1 MDENNTQQG
10 GFPDPSGNVNPQQPD
25 TTGYTNPPQ
34 SDMTGYA
41 NPQQPDMTGYY
52 GQQPG
57 QPDMTGYYGQ
67 QPGQPDMTGYYG
79 QQPGQPD
86 MTGYYGQQ
94 PGQPDMTGYY
104 GQQPG
109 QPDMTGYYGQQPVQP
124 GATGYYGQQPG
135 TTGYY
140 GQQPQAGGKPPK
152 VKKPKKP
159 MTKGKLGALIGAG
172 VAIVALVVCGVI
184 FLPKLFK
191 SDKEVVLDALAETYA
206 SYTKEEALN
215 DLIGYDDILNAYNE
229 KGGTSSGSFSVAVG
243 EGSDTCNVGVSVD
256 SEMDQKNQE
265 LSGTMAI
272 SIGDSELLSGN
283 VYADSEK
290 MYVAFPEAFDGYL
303 SYPTDDPFGAIVNSP
318 IGDSL
323 GLDAGSLP
331 HINMNV
337 FAQSADSTGV
347 QSEYVDA
354 LETVWDAA
362 QFEKQGKAKITVN
375 GQNVT
380 AKEYYV
386 TWTKEDLQKAC
397 TTALDG
403 LTEAVTESE
412 SALQNSGMSAEEYK
426 SSMEQVKAMIPSIIT
441 SDLQVKVYVKDKK
454 AVKITC
460 KDSVSIMGM
469 VKIDYD
475 FWSDYGD
482 NDVSGNIS
490 FDVSGTKAGIKYEAH
505 DIKGNTN
512 GTVTVFYG
520 DKEFDVDIN
529 KEITEAGDTTT
540 SKTTISATDYFT
552 IELTKNFNKQDNS
565 VSGTASADIVGA
577 DVYEIS
583 YTGGWKD
590 IKKGVAYTLALDS
603 FEVKAA
609 GKTICTGAFSQT
621 LDTSKIQVTPKDDSA
636 DVLDIET
643 MTEDDLN
650 TFTDKNDAKMQ
661 AWKERLEND
670 ASLNKFFNILEGLFS
685 AEPIVED
692 TEEEYPEDEIATD
705 DAQEK
710 TLDDAVVSTYDD
722 SVKYKVNGTIDGFE
736 FNYASDY
743 TVSFSTDEY
752 STIDY
757 ALDQNDDLQSALD
770 DSFYSV
776 SNIDSYDVQESNLNQ
791 TATVDGREVLY
802 SVEKYVAFEM
812 NCMDMTAVV
821 EIEPGVYL
829 VETVS
834 LYLDDDSFSE
844 EQLLEGLSTKYF
856 TKQ

>member
-10 GFPDPSGNVNPQQPD
+10 GFPDPSGNVNPQQPGQPD
-25 TTGYTNPPQ
+25 MNGYYGQQPGQPDMNGYYGQQPGQP
-34 SDMTGYA
+34 DMTGY
-41 NPQQPDMTGYY
+41 NGQQPDMTGYY

-57 QPDMTGYYGQ
+57 QPDATGYYRQ
-67 QPGQPDMTGYYG
+67 QPGQPDM
-79 QQPGQPD
+79 
-86 MTGYYGQQ
+86 
-94 PGQPDMTGYY
+94 
-104 GQQPG
+104 
-109 QPDMTGYYGQQPVQP
+109 
-124 GATGYYGQQPG
+124 TGYYGQQPG

-159 MTKGKLGALIGAG
+159 MTKGRLAAIIGSG
-172 VAIVALVVCGVI
+172 VAVVALVICGVI

-265 LSGTMAI
+265 LSGTMAV

-318 IGDSL
+318 VGDSL
-323 GLDAGSLP
+323 GLDAGSIP

-460 KDSVSIMGM
+460 KDSVSIM
-469 VKIDYD
+469 
-475 FWSDYGD
+475 
-482 NDVSGNIS
+482 
-490 FDVSGTKAGIKYEAH
+490 
-505 DIKGNTN
+505 
-512 GTVTVFYG
+512 
-520 DKEFDVDIN
+520 
-529 KEITEAGDTTT
+529 
-540 SKTTISATDYFT
+540 
-552 IELTKNFNKQDNS
+552 
-565 VSGTASADIVGA
+565 
-577 DVYEIS
+577 
-583 YTGGWKD
+583 
-590 IKKGVAYTLALDS
+590 
-603 FEVKAA
+603 
-609 GKTICTGAFSQT
+609 
-621 LDTSKIQVTPKDDSA
+621 
-636 DVLDIET
+636 
-643 MTEDDLN
+643 
-650 TFTDKNDAKMQ
+650 
-661 AWKERLEND
+661 
-670 ASLNKFFNILEGLFS
+670 
-685 AEPIVED
+685 
-692 TEEEYPEDEIATD
+692 
-705 DAQEK
+705 
-710 TLDDAVVSTYDD
+710 
-722 SVKYKVNGTIDGFE
+722 
-736 FNYASDY
+736 
-743 TVSFSTDEY
+743 
-752 STIDY
+752 
-757 ALDQNDDLQSALD
+757 
-770 DSFYSV
+770 
-776 SNIDSYDVQESNLNQ
+776 
-791 TATVDGREVLY
+791 
-802 SVEKYVAFEM
+802 
-812 NCMDMTAVV
+812 
-821 EIEPGVYL
+821 
-829 VETVS
+829 
-834 LYLDDDSFSE
+834 
-844 EQLLEGLSTKYF
+844 
-856 TKQ
+856 

>member
-1 MDENNTQQG
+1 MDENNTQQPG
-10 GFPDPSGNVNPQQPD
+10 GSPDTTGNVNPQQPGQPDMTGYANPQQPD
-25 TTGYTNPPQ
+25 TTGYYGQQP
-34 SDMTGYA
+34 M
-41 NPQQPDMTGYY
+41 QPDMTGYY

-94 PGQPDMTGYY
+94 PM
-104 GQQPG
+104 
-109 QPDMTGYYGQQPVQP
+109 
-124 GATGYYGQQPG
+124 
-135 TTGYY
+135 
-140 GQQPQAGGKPPK
+140 QPQAGGKKPK
-152 VKKPKKP
+152 RPKKP
-159 MTKGKLGALIGAG
+159 MTKGKLGALIGG
-172 VAIVALVVCGVI
+172 GIAIVALVVCGVL

-206 SYTKEEALN
+206 SYTNEEAMN
-215 DLIGYDDILNAYNE
+215 NLIGYDDILKAYNE
-229 KGGTSSGSFSVAVG
+229 KGGKSVGGFSIAAG
-243 EGSDTCNVGVSVD
+243 EGSDTYSFDVSVE
-256 SEMDQKNQE
+256 SNVDQKNKE
-265 LSGTMAI
+265 LSGSMKAA
-272 SIGDSELLSGN
+272 IGDSELISGN

-290 MYVAFPEAFDGYL
+290 MYVAIPEAFDGYL
-303 SYPTDDPFGAIVNSP
+303 AYPADDPLGAIINSP

-323 GLDAGSLP
+323 GLDAGSMP
-331 HINMNV
+331 HINMNM
-337 FAQSADSTGV
+337 FAQGADSTGI
-347 QSEYVDA
+347 QSQYVDA

-375 GQNVT
+375 NQNVT

-386 TWTKEDLQKAC
+386 TWTKEDLQDAC
-397 TTALDG
+397 VAALDG
-403 LTEAVTESE
+403 LTEAVIESE
-412 SALQNSGMSAEEYK
+412 SALENSGVSAEDYK
-426 SSMEQVKAMIPSIIT
+426 SAMEQVKAMVPSIIN

-460 KDSVSIMGM
+460 QDSISIMGM

-482 NDVSGNIS
+482 NDVSGNMS

-505 DIKGNTN
+505 DIKGNTD

-540 SKTTISATDYFT
+540 SKTTISAAEYFT
-552 IELTKNFNKQDNS
+552 IELEKNFNKQDNS
-565 VSGTASADIVGA
+565 LSGAARADIVGA
-577 DVYEIS
+577 DVYEIN

-590 IKKGVAYTLALDS
+590 INKGVAYTLALDS

-609 GKTICTGAFSQT
+609 GKTVCTGTFNQT
-621 LDTSKIQVTPKDDSA
+621 LDTSAITVTPKDDSA
-636 DVLDIET
+636 DVLDVAT

-650 TFTDKNDAKMQ
+650 TFTEKNNAKVQ
-661 AWKERLEND
+661 AWLERLKKDTNI
-670 ASLNKFFNILEGLFS
+670 AKFMDKINELFS
-685 AEPIVED
+685 IGAADVDTYDDYLVEE
-692 TEEEYPEDEIATD
+692 TATD
-705 DAQEK
+705 EDAQEK
-710 TLDDAVVSTYDD
+710 TLDDAAVSTYDG
-722 SVKYKVNGTIDGFE
+722 SVKYKVNGTIDGFN

-743 TVSFSTDEY
+743 TVSFTTDEY
-752 STIDY
+752 STLEY

-776 SNIDSYDVQESNLNQ
+776 SNIDEYDVQESNLNQ
-791 TATVDGREVLY
+791 TATIDGREVLY

-812 NCMDMTAVV
+812 NCMDMAAVV

-834 LYLDDDSFSE
+834 IYMDDESFSVD
-844 EQLLEGLSTKYF
+844 QLLEGLSTKYF

>member
-10 GFPDPSGNVNPQQPD
+10 GFPDPSGNVNPQQPVQPD
-25 TTGYTNPPQ
+25 MNGYYGQQPGQP
-34 SDMTGYA
+34 DMNGYYGQQ
-41 NPQQPDMTGYY
+41 PGQPDMTGYN

-67 QPGQPDMTGYYG
+67 QPGQPDATGYYG

-86 MTGYYGQQ
+86 M
-94 PGQPDMTGYY
+94 
-104 GQQPG
+104 
-109 QPDMTGYYGQQPVQP
+109 
-124 GATGYYGQQPG
+124 TGYYGQQPG

-159 MTKGKLGALIGAG
+159 MTKGRLAAIIGSG
-172 VAIVALVVCGVI
+172 VAVVALVICGVI

-265 LSGTMAI
+265 LSGTMAV

-318 IGDSL
+318 VGDSL
-323 GLDAGSLP
+323 GLDAGIIP

-529 KEITEAGDTTT
+529 KVITEAGDTTT

-650 TFTDKNDAKMQ
+650 TFTEKNDAKMQ
-661 AWKERLEND
+661 AWIERLEND

-710 TLDDAVVSTYDD
+710 TLDDAVVSTNDD

-736 FNYASDY
+736 FNYASDN

-834 LYLDDDSFSE
+834 LYLDDDSFSV

>member
-41 NPQQPDMTGYY
+41 NPQ
-52 GQQPG
+52 

-821 EIEPGVYL
+821 EM
-829 VETVS
+829 
-834 LYLDDDSFSE
+834 

>member
-10 GFPDPSGNVNPQQPD
+10 GFPDSSGNVNPQQPV
-25 TTGYTNPPQ
+25 
-34 SDMTGYA
+34 
-41 NPQQPDMTGYY
+41 
-52 GQQPG
+52 
-57 QPDMTGYYGQ
+57 
-67 QPGQPDMTGYYG
+67 
-79 QQPGQPD
+79 
-86 MTGYYGQQ
+86 
-94 PGQPDMTGYY
+94 
-104 GQQPG
+104 

-124 GATGYYGQQPG
+124 GATGYYGQQPVQPDMNG
-135 TTGYY
+135 YYGQQPVQPDMNGYYGQQPGMAGYY

-159 MTKGKLGALIGAG
+159 MTKGRLAAIIGSG
-172 VAIVALVVCGVI
+172 VAVVALVICGVI

-229 KGGTSSGSFSVAVG
+229 KGGTSNGSFSVAVG
-243 EGSDTCNVGVSVD
+243 EGNDTCNVGVSVD
-256 SEMDQKNQE
+256 SEIDQKNQE
-265 LSGTMAI
+265 LSGTMAVT
-272 SIGDSELLSGN
+272 IGDSELLSGN

-290 MYVAFPEAFDGYL
+290 MYVAFPEVFDGYL

-318 IGDSL
+318 LGDSL
-323 GLDAGSLP
+323 GLDAGSIP
-331 HINMNV
+331 QINMNV

-426 SSMEQVKAMIPSIIT
+426 SSMEQVKAMVPSIIT

-460 KDSVSIMGM
+460 KDSISLMGM

-475 FWSDYGD
+475 FWTDYGD

-520 DKEFDVDIN
+520 DTEFDVDIN
-529 KEITEAGDTTT
+529 KVITEAGDTTT

-552 IELTKNFNKQDNS
+552 IELEKSFNKQDNS
-565 VSGTASADIVGA
+565 VSGAARADIVGA

-590 IKKGVAYTLALDS
+590 IKKGVAYTLAVDS

-609 GKTICTGAFSQT
+609 GKTVCTGTFSQT
-621 LDTSKIQVTPKDDSA
+621 LDTSAITVTPKDDSA

-650 TFTDKNDAKMQ
+650 TFTEKNDAKMQ
-661 AWKERLEND
+661 AWIERLEND
-670 ASLNKFFNILEGLFS
+670 ASVSGFFNILEGLFS

-692 TEEEYPEDEIATD
+692 TEEEYPDEEIATD

-770 DSFYSV
+770 DSFYSM

-829 VETVS
+829 IETVS
-834 LYLDDDSFSE
+834 IYLDDDSFSV

>member
-10 GFPDPSGNVNPQQPD
+10 GFPDPSGNVNPQQPV
-25 TTGYTNPPQ
+25 
-34 SDMTGYA
+34 
-41 NPQQPDMTGYY
+41 QPDMTGYY
-52 GQQPG
+52 GQQPQ
-57 QPDMTGYYGQ
+57 QPDMNGYYGQ
-67 QPGQPDMTGYYG
+67 QPQQPDMNGYYG
-79 QQPGQPD
+79 QQPQQPD
-86 MTGYYGQQ
+86 MNGYYGQQ
-94 PGQPDMTGYY
+94 TQQPDMN
-104 GQQPG
+104 
-109 QPDMTGYYGQQPVQP
+109 GYYGQQPVQP
-124 GATGYYGQQPG
+124 DMNGYYGQQPVQPG

-140 GQQPQAGGKPPK
+140 GQQPQAGEKPPK

-159 MTKGKLGALIGAG
+159 MTKGKLAAIIGSG
-172 VAIVALVVCGVI
+172 VAVVALVVCGVI

-206 SYTKEEALN
+206 SYTNEEALN

-256 SEMDQKNQE
+256 SEIDQKNQE
-265 LSGTMAI
+265 LSGTMAVTV
-272 SIGDSELLSGN
+272 GDSELLSGN
-283 VYADSEK
+283 VYVDNEN

-318 IGDSL
+318 LGDSL
-323 GLDAGSLP
+323 GLDAGSMP
-331 HINMNV
+331 KINMNV

-362 QFEKQGKAKITVN
+362 QFEKQGKAKVTVN

-386 TWTKEDLQKAC
+386 TWTKEDLQEAC

-441 SDLQVKVYVKDKK
+441 DDLQVKVYVKDKK

-520 DKEFDVDIN
+520 DTEFDVDIN
-529 KEITEAGDTTT
+529 KVITEAGDTTT

-552 IELTKNFNKQDNS
+552 IELTKSFNKQNNS

-590 IKKGVAYTLALDS
+590 IKKGVAYTLAIDS

-650 TFTDKNDAKMQ
+650 TFTEKNDAKMQ
-661 AWKERLEND
+661 AWIERLEND

-692 TEEEYPEDEIATD
+692 TEEEYPEEEIATD

-752 STIDY
+752 STIEY

-770 DSFYSV
+770 DSFYSM

-829 VETVS
+829 VETAS
-834 LYLDDDSFSE
+834 IYLDDDSFSV
-844 EQLLEGLSTKYF
+844 EQLLEGLSAKYF

>member
-10 GFPDPSGNVNPQQPD
+10 GFPDPSGNVNPQQP
-25 TTGYTNPPQ
+25 G
-34 SDMTGYA
+34 
-41 NPQQPDMTGYY
+41 QPDMNGYYGQQSGQPDMNGYY

-86 MTGYYGQQ
+86 ATGYYGQQ
-94 PGQPDMTGYY
+94 PGQPDM
-104 GQQPG
+104 
-109 QPDMTGYYGQQPVQP
+109 
-124 GATGYYGQQPG
+124 TGYYGQQPG

-159 MTKGKLGALIGAG
+159 MTKGRLAAIIGSG
-172 VAIVALVVCGVI
+172 VAVVALVICGVI

-303 SYPTDDPFGAIVNSP
+303 SYPADDPFGAIVNSP

-412 SALQNSGMSAEEYK
+412 SALQSSGMSAEEYK

-529 KEITEAGDTTT
+529 KVITEAGDTTT

-650 TFTDKNDAKMQ
+650 TFTEKNDAKMQ
-661 AWKERLEND
+661 AWIERLKND
-670 ASLNKFFNILEGLFS
+670 ASLNKFFNLLEGLFS

-834 LYLDDDSFSE
+834 LYVDDDSFSE

>member
-41 NPQQPDMTGYY
+41 NPQ
-52 GQQPG
+52 

>member
-10 GFPDPSGNVNPQQPD
+10 GFPDPSGNVNPQQPV
-25 TTGYTNPPQ
+25 
-34 SDMTGYA
+34 
-41 NPQQPDMTGYY
+41 QPDMTGYY
-52 GQQPG
+52 DQQS
-57 QPDMTGYYGQ
+57 
-67 QPGQPDMTGYYG
+67 
-79 QQPGQPD
+79 
-86 MTGYYGQQ
+86 
-94 PGQPDMTGYY
+94 GQPDMTGYY

-124 GATGYYGQQPG
+124 GATGYYGQQPVQPGMAGYYGQQPVQPG

-159 MTKGKLGALIGAG
+159 MTKGRLAAIIGSG
-172 VAIVALVVCGVI
+172 VAVVALVICGVI

-229 KGGTSSGSFSVAVG
+229 KGGTSNGSFSIAVG
-243 EGSDTCNVGVSVD
+243 EGSDTSSVGVSVD
-256 SEMDQKNQE
+256 SEVDQKNQE
-265 LSGTMAI
+265 LSGTMAVT
-272 SIGDSELLSGN
+272 IGDSELLSGD

-290 MYVAFPEAFDGYL
+290 MYVAFPEVFDGYL

-318 IGDSL
+318 LGDSL
-323 GLDAGSLP
+323 GLDAGSMP
-331 HINMNV
+331 HIDMNV
-337 FAQSADSTGV
+337 FAQSADGTGV

-460 KDSVSIMGM
+460 KDSISLMGM

-475 FWSDYGD
+475 FWADYGD

-520 DKEFDVDIN
+520 DTEFDVDIN
-529 KEITEAGDTTT
+529 KVITEAGDTTS
-540 SKTTISATDYFT
+540 SKTTISAMDYFT
-552 IELTKNFNKQDNS
+552 IEIEKSFNKQDNS
-565 VSGTASADIVGA
+565 VSGAARADIVGA

-590 IKKGVAYTLALDS
+590 IKKGVAYTLAIDS

-650 TFTDKNDAKMQ
+650 TFTEKNDAKMQ
-661 AWKERLEND
+661 AWVERLEKD

-692 TEEEYPEDEIATD
+692 TEEEVATD

-770 DSFYSV
+770 DSFYSM

-834 LYLDDDSFSE
+834 IYLDDDSFSV

>member
-10 GFPDPSGNVNPQQPD
+10 GFPDPSGNVNPQQP
-25 TTGYTNPPQ
+25 G
-34 SDMTGYA
+34 
-41 NPQQPDMTGYY
+41 QPDMNGYYGQQSGQPDMNGYY

-86 MTGYYGQQ
+86 ATGYYGQQ
-94 PGQPDMTGYY
+94 PGQPDM
-104 GQQPG
+104 
-109 QPDMTGYYGQQPVQP
+109 
-124 GATGYYGQQPG
+124 TGYYGQQPG

-159 MTKGKLGALIGAG
+159 MTKGRLAAIIGSG
-172 VAIVALVVCGVI
+172 VAVVALVICGVI

-215 DLIGYDDILNAYNE
+215 DLIGYDDILNAYNK

-265 LSGTMAI
+265 LSGTMAV

-318 IGDSL
+318 VGDSL
-323 GLDAGSLP
+323 GLDAGSIP

-529 KEITEAGDTTT
+529 KVITEAGDTTT

-650 TFTDKNDAKMQ
+650 TFTEKNDAKMQ
-661 AWKERLEND
+661 AWIERLEND

-710 TLDDAVVSTYDD
+710 TLDDAVVSTNDD

-736 FNYASDY
+736 FNYASDN

-834 LYLDDDSFSE
+834 LYLDDDSFSV

>member
-10 GFPDPSGNVNPQQPD
+10 GFPDPSGNVNPQQPGQPD
-25 TTGYTNPPQ
+25 MNGYYGQQP
-34 SDMTGYA
+34 G
-41 NPQQPDMTGYY
+41 QPDMTGYNGQQPGQPDMNGY
-52 GQQPG
+52 YGQQPGQPDMTGYNGQQPG

-67 QPGQPDMTGYYG
+67 QPGQPDATGYYG

-86 MTGYYGQQ
+86 M
-94 PGQPDMTGYY
+94 
-104 GQQPG
+104 
-109 QPDMTGYYGQQPVQP
+109 
-124 GATGYYGQQPG
+124 TGYYGQQPG

-159 MTKGKLGALIGAG
+159 MTKGRLAAIIGSG
-172 VAIVALVVCGVI
+172 VAVVALVICGVI

-265 LSGTMAI
+265 LSGTMAV

-318 IGDSL
+318 VGDSL
-323 GLDAGSLP
+323 GLDAGSIP
-331 HINMNV
+331 HININV

-354 LETVWDAA
+354 LESVWDAA

-529 KEITEAGDTTT
+529 KVITEAGDTTT

-650 TFTDKNDAKMQ
+650 TFTEKNDAKMQ
-661 AWKERLEND
+661 AWIERLEND

-710 TLDDAVVSTYDD
+710 TLDDAVVSTNDD

-736 FNYASDY
+736 FNYASDN

-834 LYLDDDSFSE
+834 LYLDDDSFSV

>member
-41 NPQQPDMTGYY
+41 NPQ
-52 GQQPG
+52 

-834 LYLDDDSFSE
+834 LYLDDDSFSV